1 MKPIPAKVSEPRP
14 ALSGFFIG
22 LAASCLLAAGFA
34 AAWLTFKGPL
44 RPRAAAPTTEPA
56 AATTTGSTHEK
67 YRWVPPRF
75 TSGAPETTPHKPKPM
90 RNRAALD
97 GESQSW
103 SPNPSSPYITE
114 GTPRTAQSLAQEQA
128 LRKMLEGLRAGHP
141 GVAIRFANC
150 QGETCVGQVQSMEAA
165 AIDKFAADARRLAP
179 GYQVQ
184 VRERLTAFNG
194 RLWEADLVAPSGER
208 TVTQ

>member
-1 MKPIPAKVSEPRP
+1 MRPIPAKVSEPRP

-44 RPRAAAPTTEPA
+44 RGRTAAQ
-56 AATTTGSTHEK
+56 AATTEEPAGVTTTGTTHEK

-75 TSGAPETTPHKPKPM
+75 TSGGSEPAPHKPKPM
-90 RNRAALD
+90 RNHAALAAD
-97 GESQSW
+97 SQSW
-103 SPNPSSPYITE
+103 SPNPSSANTTE
-114 GTPRTAQSLAQEQA
+114 GTPRTAQTIAQEQA
-128 LRKMLEGLRAGHP
+128 LRKTLEGLRAGHP

-150 QGETCVGQVQSMEAA
+150 QGATCVGQVQSSEAA
-165 AIDKFAADARRLAP
+165 AIDRFAADARRLAP

-194 RLWEADLVAPSGER
+194 RLWEADLVAPGAR
-208 TVTQ
+208 